1 MNIKPAKRR
10 IRKPPPPKEKKK
22 IRALRKDKGTIKKSS
37 ALQLTGLHVSGE
49 AEKLIVAGN
58 QIEAENISDFVESS
72 DFSDVELRIS
82 IISDNQQ
89 SEIIKQ
95 ANDIESDS
103 VSTS

>member
-10 IRKPPPPKEKKK
+10 IRKPKERKK
-22 IRALRKDKGTIKKSS
+22 IRALRKDKGSIKKSS

-49 AEKLIVAGN
+49 AEKLILAGN
-58 QIEAENISDFVESS
+58 QIEAENISDFIESS

-82 IISDNQQ
+82 IIADHQQ
-89 SEIIKQ
+89 SEIVKQ
-95 ANDIESDS
+95 TTDLETDS